1 MTTTLKA
8 TARET
13 GKNVSAIRAEGLV
26 PAVVYGAGR
35 ETVSVSVPLREFMNV
50 FKTAGESGTVDLE
63 LPTGTVTVLVHEVV
77 NDPVKNFPMHIDFL
91 AIDVTKPI
99 EVAIPVEFVGVAPAV
114 KNGLGSLVKVMHQIE
129 VKGLS
134 KNIPHNVE
142 VDVSGMESL
151 DSQITVADL
160 KLPAGVE
167 AMAKAE
173 EVVASIAAFQEEK
186 EEAAGP
192 IDFTQI
198 EVEKKGKKEEE
209 GEAAA

>member
-8 TARET
+8 AARET

-35 ETVSVSVPLREFMNV
+35 ETVSVSVPLREFQTV
-50 FKTAGESGTVDLE
+50 HKEAGESGTVELQ
-63 LPTGTVTVLVHEVV
+63 LPTGAVTVLIHEVT
-77 NDPVKNFPMHIDFL
+77 NEPVKGLPMHIDFL

-99 EVAIPVEFVGVAPAV
+99 EVAIPIEFVGVAPAV
-114 KNGLGSLVKVMHQIE
+114 KNGLGSLVKVMHELE

-134 KNIPHNVE
+134 KNIPHQLE
-142 VDVSGMESL
+142 VDISVLENL
-151 DSQITVADL
+151 DSQISVADL
-160 KLPAGVE
+160 KLPSGVE
-167 AMAKAE
+167 AMVKPE
-173 EVVASIAAFQEEK
+173 DVVAAIAAVQEEK

-192 IDFTQI
+192 IDFSAI

-209 GEAAA
+209 GEVSE